1 MWLFFFFFI
10 LVAVILTTASVIGIV
25 MFKKLQPPYK
35 WLFFYALIALI
46 FHILSHY
53 YGYFYGNNLIFAQT
67 YGFFEL
73 FIFLII
79 FCSFLLKKLSGI
91 VILMLGICGLIYILY
106 ESLTLDFYDLENF
119 QYYSRPI
126 DALIIVVASILY
138 FIEQIGQSKVVDRSK
153 MILNGVILTYF
164 SLNLIMILPVNYFI
178 NADTDLKFVFMV
190 SNMITTTLFYIYL
203 TYSLWKNGKIQKPLR
218 TGLEL

>member
-1 MWLFFFFFI
+1 MWLFFFVFI
-10 LVAVILTTASVIGIV
+10 LVAGILTTASVIGIV
-25 MFKKLQPPYK
+25 MFKKLQPLQK
-35 WLFFYALIALI
+35 WLFFYVLIALI
-46 FHILSHY
+46 FHVLSHY
-53 YGYFYGNNLIFAQT
+53 YGYYYRNNLIFAQT

-73 FIFLII
+73 FIFMII
-79 FCSFLLKKLSGI
+79 YRSFLLKKLTGI
-91 VILMLGICGLIYILY
+91 FILVLGICGLLYIAN
-106 ESLTLDFYDLENF
+106 ESLTLDFNDLENF

-126 DALIIVVASILY
+126 DALIIVVASILF
-138 FIEQIGQSKVVDRSK
+138 FIEQIGQSKTVDMSK

-164 SLNLIMILPVNYFI
+164 SLNLIMILPINYFI
-178 NADTDLKFVFMV
+178 NADTDLKFIFLV